1 VAVQFIGTDP
11 AGGVRDPRAV
21 GAEEELPVGAAD
33 GDSARPADMLN
44 LVPAAAAGGVV
55 GQAGVER
62 HHGAVAVVDV
72 QHAEVGAVQDGRRAA
87 GRVVA
92 RDAQGRVAADRSR
105 EAATIWF
112 DSIAATIW
120 FDSSRSS

>member
-1 VAVQFIGTDP
+1 
-11 AGGVRDPRAV
+11 
-21 GAEEELPVGAAD
+21 
-33 GDSARPADMLN
+33 MLN

-92 RDAQGRVAADRSR
+92 RDAQGRVAAVGRLLAAQPERVPDRQVPAR
-105 EAATIWF
+105 RRRTV
-112 DSIAATIW
+112 
-120 FDSSRSS
+120 RVQCGLGV